1 MNFLFLCIF
10 GVSTLLLLFSSPDTF
25 LTALVDGSTAAGAV
39 CISLV
44 ATYAVWMG
52 LIQVWE
58 DSGVSEKIAKLV
70 KPLVKKIFKT
80 RDEET
85 LEAICMNVA
94 VNMLGIGSAATPY
107 GIKAAKLLDKTCTA
121 EYDSAML
128 LVLNATSLQ
137 ILPTS
142 IVAMRA
148 SMQSVAPADIILPAF
163 LTTLVSTL
171 VGVFCVCFFV
181 RDKRQ
186 NPPFLIKTR
195 GQG

>member
-44 ATYAVWMG
+44 ATYAIWMG

-107 GIKAAKLLDKTCTA
+107 GIKAAKLLDKTRTA

-137 ILPTS
+137 LLPTS

-163 LTTLVSTL
+163 LTTLASTL

-186 NPPFLIKTR
+186 NPPFLEKTR